1 MQAVGTQYSVLAEL
15 PWGKWRE
22 ETAGGGGKQAVLV
35 TRVTSTG
42 LRSDQYWLIL
52 VTSTASIGEQY
63 WSQNASLL
71 ELGIEGYK

>member
-1 MQAVGTQYSVLAEL
+1 MAITEDLVSSAVILLCGVCEKQLQEE
-15 PWGKWRE
+15 GK
-22 ETAGGGGKQAVLV
+22 A
-35 TRVTSTG
+35 TSTG
-42 LRSDQYWLIL
+42 HSSDQYWLIL